1 MTLEES
7 SRADMAERGKMK
19 KLHRS
24 LFLKELKT
32 TFPQLRSDLN
42 HEDGLLHSETDV
54 FLRFVQTLIDAGDKD
69 TLVTALQIADKFLRH
84 GNGKLVN
91 ALTVSFLEH
100 LNFEDGKVP
109 RRWAWEC
116 MTDALKEQ
124 YRAVM
129 EYNDELP
136 PTAKAG

>member
-1 MTLEES
+1 MS
-7 SRADMAERGKMK
+7 

-32 TFPQLRSDLN
+32 AFPQLRSDLN
-42 HEDGLLHSETDV
+42 HQYGLLILEVGV
-54 FLRFVQTLIDAGDKD
+54 FMRFVQTLIDTGDEA
-69 TLVTALQIADKFLRH
+69 TLVTALQIADKFLRY
-84 GNGKLVN
+84 GNDHVVN

-100 LNFEDGKVP
+100 LNFKDGKVP

-124 YRAVM
+124 YQAIM
-129 EYNDELP
+129 AYIDELHRN
-136 PTAKAG
+136 KA